1 MFLVGW
7 ACYHVLRQNSRKQ
20 RLAKLPPGPYPFP
33 IVGNILQLGLNPP
46 QSLAKLSKIY
56 GPIMYLKLGSI
67 STIVV
72 SSPEMAKEVLQKHDH
87 VLSGRRTL
95 AAAQVYDFGNKSMAF
110 LPVDTR
116 WRHLRKMSK
125 EQMFSLHTLE
135 SSQEIRQNSIQKLYD
150 YIHKCSIDHQIVDIG
165 EVAFITAHHLISAT
179 ICSIDLPLFNSNSIQ
194 ELRESIQGMTKVVST
209 PNLVDYFPVLKGID
223 PQGIMKESKSY
234 FGKVYS
240 ILQDMINERLKLRGL
255 KNDIL
260 ESLLDY
266 SQSNPSELPSDDVK
280 HFLLDLFAGGLH
292 TVSSTVEW
300 AITELIRNPEKMLKA
315 RNELWDVVGGN
326 EQAKESD
333 ISRLPYLQSVVKETF
348 RYHPVGPFLI
358 PHKAEADVEI
368 NGYVVPKNAQIL
380 VNIWAIGRDS
390 SIWLNPD
397 SFEPERFLN
406 CKTDIKGQ
414 DFELIP
420 FGSGRRMCPA
430 C

>member
-1 MFLVGW
+1 MCDHLSGHRST
-7 ACYHVLRQNSRKQ
+7 C
-20 RLAKLPPGPYPFP
+20 FP
-33 IVGNILQLGLNPP
+33 IGAEG
-46 QSLAKLSKIY
+46 
-56 GPIMYLKLGSI
+56 
-67 STIVV
+67 
-72 SSPEMAKEVLQKHDH
+72 
-87 VLSGRRTL
+87 L
-95 AAAQVYDFGNKSMAF
+95 AAADLLMGQTRRSTKIHADRLRF
-110 LPVDTR
+110 VDT
-116 WRHLRKMSK
+116 LRTKG
-125 EQMFSLHTLE
+125 
-135 SSQEIRQNSIQKLYD
+135 IY
-150 YIHKCSIDHQIVDIG
+150 
-165 EVAFITAHHLISAT
+165 
-179 ICSIDLPLFNSNSIQ
+179 
-194 ELRESIQGMTKVVST
+194 TKVLST
-209 PNLVDYFPVLKGID
+209 PNLVVYFPVLKGID
-223 PQGIMKESKSY
+223 PQGIMKESKSH

-240 ILQDMINERLKLRGL
+240 ILQDMINERLKLRGV

-266 SQSNPSELPSDDVK
+266 SQSNPSELPIDDVK

-326 EQAKESD
+326 EQVKESD

-358 PHKAEADVEI
+358 PHKAEVDVEI
-368 NGYVVPKNAQIL
+368 NGYIVPKNAQIL

-420 FGSGRRMCPA
+420 FGSGRRMCPGMPLA
-430 C
+430 YRMVHLIIATFIHNFDWKPEQGMKPEEVDVSEKFWAVPQKALPLKVFPIKV